1 MNVLHMQLSGGFGG
15 IATLSREISKY
26 SQDQNVF
33 VFLFEGGCVADEMK
47 AEGIP
52 IYILN
57 ASHKSD
63 KKAKREYL
71 DICRKH
77 NIDVIVS
84 HTGCFMEFRILLFL
98 KKKIP
103 TAKIFMYEHCDMV
116 DAMGTGWKSIVN
128 RMLYRKCFSMA
139 QGGIAIS
146 KYVKGTALQLTPGED
161 SKIEVVYNGVD
172 LDKFQYIKRERK
184 DYLRII
190 YVGRIVPEKG
200 CDLLIQAISDLPRN
214 VKVKA
219 FFVGEGTDMLECKR
233 MVAELGV
240 QDRISF
246 EGKSNRVRDYLNAAD
261 VFVHPARC
269 AEGFGIT
276 LVEAMATG
284 LPCIAFEKGA
294 IPELITNGREGFLEK
309 DVDAGKLAEMIS
321 HMYEKLCDGSI
332 EAMSRDA
339 AEKAH
344 AFDIKVTAHK
354 LHELYKM
361 EERI

>member
-52 IYILN
+52 VYVLN

-63 KKAKREYL
+63 KKAKQEYL

-103 TAKIFMYEHCDMV
+103 TVKIFMYEHCDMA
-116 DAMGTGWKSIVN
+116 DAMGSGWKGIVN

-146 KYVKGTALQLTPGED
+146 KYVKRTALQLTPGED

-200 CDLLIQAISDLPRN
+200 CDLLIQAISDLPQN
-214 VKVKA
+214 VKVKV
-219 FFVGEGTDMLECKR
+219 FFV
-233 MVAELGV
+233 
-240 QDRISF
+240 
-246 EGKSNRVRDYLNAAD
+246 
-261 VFVHPARC
+261 
-269 AEGFGIT
+269 
-276 LVEAMATG
+276 
-284 LPCIAFEKGA
+284 
-294 IPELITNGREGFLEK
+294 
-309 DVDAGKLAEMIS
+309 
-321 HMYEKLCDGSI
+321 
-332 EAMSRDA
+332 
-339 AEKAH
+339 
-344 AFDIKVTAHK
+344 
-354 LHELYKM
+354 
-361 EERI
+361 